1 MTLRN
6 ECPSFFSTFARLDWR
21 LGRCG
26 FADKA
31 VMRAAAPISL
41 DRAIDR
47 PHRHHECERARSAA
61 APLIRLLDPVFG
73 CRF

>member
-6 ECPSFFSTFARLDWR
+6 ECPSFFSTFARFDWR

-31 VMRAAAPISL
+31 VMRAAAPSL
-41 DRAIDR
+41 SRSIGPSIGLIVIMNARERGR
-47 PHRHHECERARSAA
+47 P
-61 APLIRLLDPVFG
+61 PLIRLLDPAFG
-73 CRF
+73 CRV